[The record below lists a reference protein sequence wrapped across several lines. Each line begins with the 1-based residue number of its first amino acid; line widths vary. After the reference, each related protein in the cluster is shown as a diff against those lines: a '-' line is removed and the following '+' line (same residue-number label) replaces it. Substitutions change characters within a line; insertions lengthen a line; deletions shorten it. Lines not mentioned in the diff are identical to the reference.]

1 MIADFSLTISIGPIY
16 QLTGVITYVFVCD
29 VASPISSIGDGWNTD
44 ILVVTETYRQSI
56 LITTIILGGNIH
68 PLYNQSVH
76 PKKAYFCKNDCGGI
90 HMNYGYIRVST
101 DGQTVENQKLAIR
114 NFCRY
119 RRLRH
124 VQWVAET
131 ISGTK
136 KPEKRKLG
144 SLLSTVQE
152 GDTIIVTEL
161 SRLGR
166 SLMMILDVL
175 QELLEKKVSVIAIK
189 EGYELGDNIQ
199 SKVLA
204 FAFGLSAEIERTLLS
219 ERTKQGLERARKA
232 GKQIGRIP
240 GQKPLHY
247 KLTPYRHK
255 IKRWLKDGKSKLAI
269 ARECGVTWCTL
280 NRFIREHLND
290 KPPKPLTSKPQKHG
304 HPTILERQWFTKNS

>member
-1 MIADFSLTISIGPIY
+1 MI
-16 QLTGVITYVFVCD
+16 
-29 VASPISSIGDGWNTD
+29 
-44 ILVVTETYRQSI
+44 
-56 LITTIILGGNIH
+56 
-68 PLYNQSVH
+68 
-76 PKKAYFCKNDCGGI
+76 
-90 HMNYGYIRVST
+90 YGYIRVST
-101 DGQTVENQKLAIR
+101 DVQTVENQKIAIR

-119 RRLRH
+119 RRLHH
-124 VQWVAET
+124 VQWISET

-144 SLLSTVQE
+144 KLLEQAPE
-152 GDTIIVTEL
+152 NDTIIVTEL

-175 QELLEKKVSVIAIK
+175 QELLEKKVKVIAIK

-269 ARECGVTWCTL
+269 AHECGVTWCTL

-290 KPPKPLTSKPQKHG
+290 KPTKPLTSKPQKHG